1 MIVSSTDF
9 MTQIHEKLRQTG
21 KSAIFSSET
30 AAKPA
35 EKQQEKKTR
44 KNRKLK
50 TNKPKPYK
58 STKILR
64 TNTNRNIKA
73 KSERAALGNPKQT

>member
-9 MTQIHEKLRQTG
+9 MTRIHEKLRQTG

-35 EKQQEKKTR
+35 EKQQEKKKR

-50 TNKPKPYK
+50 TNKPKPY
-58 STKILR
+58 
-64 TNTNRNIKA
+64 
-73 KSERAALGNPKQT
+73 